1 MSGRIPSGD
10 VQLAVCNGRNIYV
23 MVYQQSLRRNFKSKA
38 FYVMNNIHVDV
49 LLPLIMS
56 NCCNGSCWIIGSG
69 ANTDWELSWITSHF
83 GRTVEVIFF
92 KERQPKPLLS
102 NCLLRLLR
110 EARRRLSQDM
120 WRWAPLPLSLCR
132 WLLGALSFSLTHHS
146 DWGSEA
152 ASKYWAAA
160 ISIWLPRQRRSR
172 IMELQSYKYEVHLKL
187 LWMNLAICGG
197 RNVVAEGN
205 FS

>member
-1 MSGRIPSGD
+1 
-10 VQLAVCNGRNIYV
+10 
-23 MVYQQSLRRNFKSKA
+23 
-38 FYVMNNIHVDV
+38 MNNIHVDI

-92 KERQPKPLLS
+92 LKNVNQSLHFQIVCSDYFVRLVAAWARTCGDEHLCH
-102 NCLLRLLR
+102 CLCVDGY
-110 EARRRLSQDM
+110 S
-120 WRWAPLPLSLCR
+120 
-132 WLLGALSFSLTHHS
+132 SFSLIHS

-205 FS
+205 FSWVMGAGGRITHFGRAMFCLCNSSSKKLLCAI